1 MDKFRVLACIGLVAN
16 IDYFFKKETD
26 KLIRFKSFLSN
37 NPDAAISKEL
47 FEKFEPTGCKP
58 IYHCEEAANL
68 MTDDVK
74 TSRDL
79 SEIEQKGE
87 IKIAYKH
94 EDLVCLGSGK
104 IILTPPLS

>member
-1 MDKFRVLACIGLVAN
+1 M
-16 IDYFFKKETD
+16 
-26 KLIRFKSFLSN
+26 LSN
-37 NPDAAISKEL
+37 NPDAAISNEL
-47 FEKFEPTGCKP
+47 FQKFEPTGCKP

-68 MTDDVK
+68 MTDEVK

-79 SEIEQKGE
+79 SSITHNGE

-104 IILTPPLS
+104 NNFNFPAVVNPFLQPPLF